1 MKNWLVDNKQIY
13 QDNNS
18 ENLFLNDINLALV
31 YYNNNNNNISN
42 NNNNISNNINNYSG
56 KYDFETKYETNIESA
71 ITCRVM
77 SNMKKN
83 SSDPHNIYTNKRQD
97 YYSSSSRKFMYPC
110 RNESYP
116 EYMEEY
122 KKTGNINYKKKK
134 CVIF

>member
-31 YYNNNNNNISN
+31 YYNNNNNN
-42 NNNNISNNINNYSG
+42 NNISNNINNYSD
-56 KYDFETKYETNIESA
+56 KYDIKIMAENNIESD

-83 SSDPHNIYTNKRQD
+83 SSDPHNIYTNRRQD
-97 YYSSSSRKFMYPC
+97 YYSSSSRRFMRTD

-116 EYMEEY
+116 KYKEEFI
-122 KKTGNINYKKKK
+122 KTGNNNYKKKN